1 MDETK
6 SMSATFFNN
15 NAKKRKI
22 CFFFDKKKKLQIVL
36 CHKRIIS
43 LKFKI
48 SKIPNPTP
56 QNDANIAIAQII
68 VEIGKKKSGK

>member
-1 MDETK
+1 M
-6 SMSATFFNN
+6 
-15 NAKKRKI
+15 
-22 CFFFDKKKKLQIVL
+22 FFFDKKKKLQIVL

-56 QNDANIAIAQII
+56 QMMQILQLLKLLLKLERKKVANSSL
-68 VEIGKKKSGK
+68 V